1 MADESVHALE
11 ASGIRF
17 VRVVWCDNANV
28 IRAKAFHSLMLGN
41 FYKHGVGITAASQ
54 ALPVMADAVV
64 GESGL
69 GPVGEVRLIPDW
81 STLTTLPYAPGHARV
96 IGDMVRDGRPWPLCP
111 RDFLRRMLADAKR
124 AGFEIVAAFENEFFL
139 LRPAQTSSAAA
150 PVANAPGA
158 PWAPGATLLFEPIDS
173 TVFCQSLAM
182 DKARVVID
190 EITEALSA
198 QGIAVEM
205 YYPESGPGQQELT
218 ICHARGLAVADRQI
232 VFRETVHA
240 VALRHGLL
248 ASFLPKIFADK
259 AGNGL
264 HLHVS
269 FWRGDNNLVPD
280 SGGRWE
286 LSATTRAFMAGVL
299 AHLPALMALTTPS
312 PNSYRRLKPHF
323 WSGAFRCW
331 GLDNREAALRVPT
344 SPEGPPSNFELKTCD
359 GSANPYLALG
369 GVVAAGLDGLRR
381 QLELPEPV
389 ASDPGNLS
397 DSERQQRGIDALP
410 ANLGEALDHFSK
422 DAVLSAALGPE
433 LARAFLAV
441 RWAEWQA
448 LKDMSLTDEVNLLL
462 ERY

>member
-1 MADESVHALE
+1 MVDEPVHALE
-11 ASGIRF
+11 VSGIRF
-17 VRVVWCDNANV
+17 IRVVWCDNANI
-28 IRAKAFHSLMLGN
+28 IRAKAFHSQMLGS
-41 FYKHGVGITAASQ
+41 FYKNGVGITAASQ

-64 GESGL
+64 TESGL

-81 STLTTLPYAPGHARV
+81 STLTPLPYAPGHARV

-111 RDFLRRMLADAKR
+111 RDFLRRMLADAER
-124 AGFEIVAAFENEFFL
+124 AGFEIAAAFENEFFL
-139 LRPAQTSSAAA
+139 VRPG
-150 PVANAPGA
+150 VAPGS
-158 PWAPGATLLFEPIDS
+158 PFEPIDN

-182 DKARVVID
+182 EKARVAID
-190 EITEALSA
+190 DMAEALSA

-218 ICHARGLAVADRQI
+218 VRYARGLAAADRQI
-232 VFRETVHA
+232 AFRETVHA
-240 VALRHGLL
+240 VALRHGLV

-269 FWRGDNNLVPD
+269 LWRGDNNLVPEI
-280 SGGRWE
+280 GGRWD
-286 LSATTRAFMAGVL
+286 LSATARAFMAGVL

-331 GLDNREAALRVPT
+331 GVDNREAALRLPT
-344 SPEGPPSNFELKTCD
+344 SPDGPPSNFELKTCD

-369 GVVAAGLDGLRR
+369 GVVAAGLDGVRR

-389 ASDPGNLS
+389 ASDPGNF
-397 DSERQQRGIDALP
+397 SEVERKQRGIDALP
-410 ANLGEALDHFSK
+410 AHLGEALEHFSK
-422 DAVLSAALGPE
+422 DALLATALGPD

-448 LKDMSLTDEVNLLL
+448 LKDMSLADEVNLLL